1 PTVMLPV
8 TLNVPV
14 DGSYTSALAVSPAG
28 AAPPATRTFPL
39 LSSVAVSPLRATAM
53 LPVALN
59 VSVDG
64 SYSSALVNPTSP
76 MLFVPPRIRTFPLFS
91 SVALAPARLIVIFP
105 TELNVPL
112 DGSYTSALAV
122 SPPGVSPPATRTF
135 PLFNRVAVAPWR
147 AIVITPV
154 ETNCG
159 KLPTNKVVIALADW
173 YEAVIVVCPLVC
185 VVTSPELSI
194 VATVGAEDVQVTWCV
209 RSC

>member
-1 PTVMLPV
+1 
-8 TLNVPV
+8 
-14 DGSYTSALAVSPAG
+14 
-28 AAPPATRTFPL
+28 
-39 LSSVAVSPLRATAM
+39 
-53 LPVALN
+53 
-59 VSVDG
+59 
-64 SYSSALVNPTSP
+64 

-209 RSC
+209 RSCDVVPRGIPPKPDIEVTPTAVNWTPVVPGAAVGNPGDRDRRVLSSNGATAQDAFDRESVETN